1 MLDNYEW
8 FKTEILKL
16 TKIDLNF
23 YKEKQMR
30 RRIDTLVTKNGAKS
44 YEEYVALIKKD
55 KVLFEQFVNFLTINV
70 SEFYRNPDQWKLM
83 DQTVIPKILE
93 NNKRQIKIWSAACS
107 TGDEPYSLAMAFSKH
122 VPLSNIKILATDID
136 KQVIQHAQ
144 VGLYNAKSIAGVPD
158 DMKKKYFTQVG
169 TSYQIADEIK
179 KCVEFKEHNL
189 LKDIYPKDFD
199 LILCRNVVIYFTD
212 EAKDMIYE
220 KFFDSLKKKG
230 VLFIG
235 STEQISNYKD
245 IGFERL
251 SSFYFQKPE

>member
-16 TKIDLNF
+16 TKIDLNY

-30 RRIDTLVTKNGAKS
+30 RRIDTLVTKNGANS
-44 YEEYVALIKKD
+44 YEDYVALIKKD
-55 KVLFEQFVNFLTINV
+55 AVLFEQFVNFLTINV

-83 DQTVIPKILE
+83 DENVIPKILA
-93 NNKRQIKIWSAACS
+93 NNNRQIKIWSAACS

-144 VGLYNAKSIAGVPD
+144 VGLYNAKSIAAVPED
-158 DMKKKYFTQVG
+158 LKKKYFTQVG
-169 TSYQIADEIK
+169 SSYKIADEIK
-179 KCVEFKEHNL
+179 RCVEFKEHNL